1 MVSGI
6 PTASGYEERIRF
18 AEMEVVDRG
27 AQENG
32 LVANTPE
39 GHPINGWDVNLA
51 GVRMLTVKKR
61 LGRSYQEAVSNS
73 RLSVQWSA
81 NLGAGIHYSRQNC
94 W

>member
-51 GVRMLTVKKR
+51 GVRMHTVKKR
-61 LGRSYQEAVSNS
+61 FRSHQEGVRNQSRRQILDTNS
-73 RLSVQWSA
+73 RLGV
-81 NLGAGIHYSRQNC
+81 HHSR
-94 W
+94 

>member
-1 MVSGI
+1 LEDTKRRKLAKKAEKLVEIMMVSGI

-51 GVRMLTVKKR
+51 GVRMHTVKKR
-61 LGRSYQEAVSNS
+61 FRSHQEGV
-73 RLSVQWSA
+73 RK
-81 NLGAGIHYSRQNC
+81 
-94 W
+94 

>member
-1 MVSGI
+1 MMVSGI

-39 GHPINGWDVNLA
+39 GHPINGWDVNVA
-51 GVRMLTVKKR
+51 GVRMHTVKKR
-61 LGRSYQEAVSNS
+61 FRSQQEGVSTLLWFPS
-73 RLSVQWSA
+73 IVA
-81 NLGAGIHYSRQNC
+81 NTAQGIHHTRENR
-94 W
+94 